1 MDIKS
6 AYLNA
11 ALPPD
16 ADWIVITLEPH
27 IAEVCGLNPA
37 QEYRITNALDGLPDS
52 GRLFYI
58 HYRTALLAEGYTMS
72 AFDNCLFYRI
82 SPTETTKIIVYVDD
96 TFIFSN
102 TNVNIDS
109 VIANIGK
116 HYEVTLDREASSFL
130 GLNIAHNT
138 DGTVIITQPKLLTKL
153 FNLYPPRKGAKT
165 HTPTHPY
172 PPLSKET
179 DPLHQPTD
187 HYSYLRILDILLYL
201 TKSRPDIMAA
211 VSFAGIRSSN
221 PTDRDLS
228 DLYNVVQY
236 LRAAQDIGH
245 ILHRSPSR
253 ALRLYCEV
261 DASYLLHPDSKGH
274 TGYTISFTGT
284 MGTFH

>member
-16 ADWIVITLEPH
+16 ADWILITLEPH

-37 QEYRITNALDGLPDS
+37 QEYQIANAL
-52 GRLFYI
+52 FYP
-58 HYRTALLAEGYTMS
+58 TQAALLAEGYTMS

-96 TFIFSN
+96 TFVFSN

-138 DGTVIITQPKLLTKL
+138 DGTVIIAQPKLLTKL

-211 VSFAGIRSSN
+211 VVFAGIRSSN

-228 DLYNVVQY
+228 DLYNVVQ
-236 LRAAQDIGH
+236 
-245 ILHRSPSR
+245 
-253 ALRLYCEV
+253 
-261 DASYLLHPDSKGH
+261 
-274 TGYTISFTGT
+274 
-284 MGTFH
+284 